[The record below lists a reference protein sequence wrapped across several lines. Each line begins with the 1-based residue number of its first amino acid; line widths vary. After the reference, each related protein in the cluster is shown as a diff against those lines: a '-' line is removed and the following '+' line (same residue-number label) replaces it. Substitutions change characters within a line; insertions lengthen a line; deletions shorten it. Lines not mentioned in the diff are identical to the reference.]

1 MTAWL
6 MLAGSILFN
15 VAGNL
20 LVKQFSTT
28 TQFRS
33 IWDYASMPFILGVS
47 AFGVGVVLYGRA
59 LRDIPIVMAYPIQVG
74 ACVMVIAL
82 FAVAVFGEKIGAPDA
97 LGIALIV
104 TGIAL
109 LSRMAAA

>member
-28 TQFRS
+28 TAIHG
-33 IWDYASMPFILGVS
+33 IWDYFAVPFVFGVA
-47 AFGVGVVLYGRA
+47 AFGVGVMLYGRA
-59 LRDIPIVMAYPIQVG
+59 LRDIPIVLAYPIQVG
-74 ACVMVIAL
+74 TCVLVIAL
-82 FAVAVFGEKIGAPDA
+82 FAVALFGEKIGLTDM
-97 LGIALIV
+97 LGILLILS
-104 TGIAL
+104 GIAL
-109 LSRMAAA
+109 LSRIAA

>member
-1 MTAWL
+1 MTAWF

-20 LVKQFSTT
+20 LVKKFSLTT
-28 TQFRS
+28 DIRS
-33 IWDYASMPFILGVS
+33 LWDYLAVPFVLGVA

-59 LRDIPIVMAYPIQVG
+59 LRDIPIVTAYPIQVG
-74 ACVMVIAL
+74 ACILIIAL
-82 FAVAVFGEKIGAPDA
+82 FAVAAFGERISAPDT

-104 TGIAL
+104 SGIAL
-109 LSRMAAA
+109 LSRMAT